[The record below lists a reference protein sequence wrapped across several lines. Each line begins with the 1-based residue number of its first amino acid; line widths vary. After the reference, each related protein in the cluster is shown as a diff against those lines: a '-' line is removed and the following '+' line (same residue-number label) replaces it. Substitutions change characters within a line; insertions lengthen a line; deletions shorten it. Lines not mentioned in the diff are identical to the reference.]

1 MDKQIIEV
9 GNDGFKLSLFRGF
22 LVVENVEK
30 NIKKEVPL
38 DNILSLVLSA
48 NNVLISKN
56 IIYELCQR
64 GANIIF
70 CGKNY
75 VPSAITVSTEG
86 HWLVSERIKYQVDC
100 SLPLK
105 KNLWKSLVQN
115 KIWNQALVLE
125 KFFGDNPSINKLNRL
140 ARETLSGDT
149 SNNEGQA
156 AKIYFKAL
164 FGKNFIRD
172 RYETDINILLNYS
185 YTVLR
190 AIVARAVI
198 GNGLLPYLGLKHCT
212 RTNTMPLV
220 DDLIEPFRAV
230 ADKFVFEEINRLV
243 NTDKIDLTPDIKRRL
258 TQIIS
263 YPVETEK
270 GTQSLS
276 DAIYDFVGTLVKSF
290 ENKRVELKYPIRYS

>member
-1 MDKQIIEV
+1 MDKQIIEI

-30 NIKKEVPL
+30 NIKQEVPL

-56 IIYELCQR
+56 IINELCQR

-75 VPSAITVSTEG
+75 VPTAITVSTEG
-86 HWLVSERIKYQVDC
+86 HWLVSERIKYQIDC

-115 KIWNQALVLE
+115 KIWNQALILE
-125 KFFGDNPSINKLNRL
+125 NFFEDSPAINQLNRL
-140 ARETLSGDT
+140 ARDTLSGDT

-156 AKIYFKAL
+156 ARVYFKAL
-164 FGKNFIRD
+164 FGKKFIRD
-172 RYETDINILLNYS
+172 RFESDINILLNYT

-190 AIVARAVI
+190 AIVARAVV
-198 GNGLLPYLGLKHCT
+198 GNGLLPYIGLKHCT
-212 RTNTMPLV
+212 KTNTMPLV
-220 DDLIEPFRAV
+220 DDLIEPFRV
-230 ADKFVFEEINRLV
+230 IADKFVFEELNKLV
-243 NTDKIDLTPDIKRRL
+243 NIDNIELSPDIKRRL

-290 ENKRVELKYPIRYS
+290 ENKKVELKYPKLL

>member
-1 MDKQIIEV
+1 MDKQIIEI

-30 NIKKEVPL
+30 NIKQEVSL

-56 IIYELCQR
+56 IINELCQR

-75 VPSAITVSTEG
+75 VPTAITVSTEG
-86 HWLVSERIKYQVDC
+86 HWLVSERIKYQIDC

-115 KIWNQALVLE
+115 KIWNQALIIE
-125 KFFGDNPSINKLNRL
+125 KFFEDSPAINQLNKL
-140 ARETLSGDT
+140 ARDTLSGDT

-156 AKIYFKAL
+156 ARVYFKAL
-164 FGKNFIRD
+164 FGKKFIRD
-172 RYETDINILLNYS
+172 RFESDINILLNYT

-190 AIVARAVI
+190 AIVARAVV
-198 GNGLLPYLGLKHCT
+198 GNGLLPYIGLKHCT

-220 DDLIEPFRAV
+220 DDLIEPFRAI
-230 ADKFVFEEINRLV
+230 ADKFVFEELNKLV
-243 NTDKIDLTPDIKRRL
+243 NIDNIELSPDIKRRL

-290 ENKRVELKYPIRYS
+290 ENKKVELKYPKLL

>member
-1 MDKQIIEV
+1 MDKQIIEIS
-9 GNDGFKLSLFRGF
+9 NDGFKLSLFRGF

-30 NIKKEVPL
+30 NIKQEVPL

-56 IIYELCQR
+56 IINELCQR

-75 VPSAITVSTEG
+75 VPTAITVSTEG
-86 HWLVSERIKYQVDC
+86 HWLVSERIKYQIDC

-115 KIWNQALVLE
+115 KIWNQALIIE
-125 KFFGDNPSINKLNRL
+125 KFFEDSPAINQLNRL
-140 ARETLSGDT
+140 ARDTLSGDT

-156 AKIYFKAL
+156 ARVYFKAL
-164 FGKNFIRD
+164 FGKKFIRD
-172 RYETDINILLNYS
+172 RFESDINILLNYS

-190 AIVARAVI
+190 AIVARAVV
-198 GNGLLPYLGLKHCT
+198 GNGLLPYIGLKHCT

-220 DDLIEPFRAV
+220 DDLIEPFRAI
-230 ADKFVFEEINRLV
+230 ADKFVFEELNKLV
-243 NTDKIDLTPDIKRRL
+243 NIDNIELSPDIKRRL

-290 ENKRVELKYPIRYS
+290 ENKKVELKYPKLL

>member
-1 MDKQIIEV
+1 MDKQIIEI

-30 NIKKEVPL
+30 NIKQEVPL

-56 IIYELCQR
+56 IINELCQR

-75 VPSAITVSTEG
+75 VPTAITVSTEG
-86 HWLVSERIKYQVDC
+86 HWLVSERIKYQIDC

-115 KIWNQALVLE
+115 KIWNQALILE
-125 KFFGDNPSINKLNRL
+125 NFFEDSPAINQLNRL
-140 ARETLSGDT
+140 ARDTLSGDT

-156 AKIYFKAL
+156 ARVYFKAL
-164 FGKNFIRD
+164 FGKKFIRD
-172 RYETDINILLNYS
+172 RFEADINVLLNYS

-190 AIVARAVI
+190 AIVARAVV
-198 GNGLLPYLGLKHCT
+198 GNGLLPYIGLKHCT
-212 RTNTMPLV
+212 KTNTMPLV
-220 DDLIEPFRAV
+220 DDLIEPFRAI
-230 ADKFVFEEINRLV
+230 ADKFVFEELNKLV
-243 NTDKIDLTPDIKRRL
+243 NIDNIELSPDIKRRL

-290 ENKRVELKYPIRYS
+290 ENKKVELKYPKLL

>member
-1 MDKQIIEV
+1 MDKQIIEIS
-9 GNDGFKLSLFRGF
+9 NDGFKLSLFRGF
-22 LVVENVEK
+22 LVVVNVEK
-30 NIKKEVPL
+30 NIKQEVPL

-56 IIYELCQR
+56 IINELCQR

-86 HWLVSERIKYQVDC
+86 HWLVSERIKYQIYC

-115 KIWNQALVLE
+115 KIWNQALIIE
-125 KFFGDNPSINKLNRL
+125 KFFEDSPAINQLNRL
-140 ARETLSGDT
+140 ARDTLSGDT

-156 AKIYFKAL
+156 ARVYFKAL
-164 FGKNFIRD
+164 FGKKFIRD
-172 RYETDINILLNYS
+172 RFESDINILLNYS

-190 AIVARAVI
+190 AIIARAVV
-198 GNGLLPYLGLKHCT
+198 GNGLLPYIGLKHCT

-220 DDLIEPFRAV
+220 DDLIEPFRAI
-230 ADKFVFEEINRLV
+230 ADKFVFEELNKLV
-243 NTDKIDLTPDIKRRL
+243 NIDNIELSPDIKRRL

-290 ENKRVELKYPIRYS
+290 ENKKVELKYPKLL

>member
-56 IIYELCQR
+56 IIHELCQR

-125 KFFGDNPSINKLNRL
+125 KFFGDNPSINQLNRL

-156 AKIYFKAL
+156 ARIYFKAL